1 MIASLLWCGLSHFY
15 IPEFFLTTF
24 STILPMLDSSNT
36 ELPSGS
42 SLLRQKDERLIHTAG
57 FPVRKLSP
65 LSRLLLFISIQQTRQ
80 NPQE

>member
-1 MIASLLWCGLSHFY
+1 LWCGLSHFY

-42 SLLRQKDERLIHTAG
+42 SLLR
-57 FPVRKLSP
+57 
-65 LSRLLLFISIQQTRQ
+65 
-80 NPQE
+80 